1 MIRVAVIDKSACR
14 PKDCGKPCRKSCPVV
29 RTGNEA
35 IYFTDDA
42 LPPIIDEAVCIGC
55 GICVKRCPF
64 LAISVVNLPDEIEKE
79 AFHRHGVNGFKL
91 FRFPEVRQGEVT
103 AIVGQNGTGKS
114 TILRILA
121 GETNPN
127 LGDPLGNPSVEEV
140 ADRLRGTTTSSL
152 IKGIVNG
159 EVKVIHKPQYVDLI
173 PRAVTGSVR
182 EVLSKAAGGG
192 EVDEV
197 ARDLQLAGL
206 LDRDVGLLSG
216 GELQRL
222 AIAAAILKD
231 ADLYLVDEPSS
242 FLDVSQRI
250 SVAKV
255 LRGLRERRKT
265 LVIVE
270 HDLGLLDYLADY
282 VSVVYG
288 EPGVYGV
295 VSHLMSSRVGVNS
308 YLDGYLRTENIRIRK
323 DPIRFATRPPPGE
336 VEAVEALR
344 WERSSVDLDGF
355 RLDVEAGSAY
365 MGQVLGIVGP
375 NGIGKTTF
383 LRKVMSDHFGD
394 ASPSVSY
401 KPQYLGGVF
410 SGTVSSVIQ
419 ASAGTQEIPS
429 WAETEILRPLR
440 INKLLDREVETL
452 SGGELQSLAVA
463 STLIRKSDYYFFDEP
478 CAYLDVEQRMAVQ
491 RAIRRIAEA
500 KAAVAFVVE
509 HDILFVDF
517 VSDRLIVLD
526 GVPGVSGHVN
536 APTSMREGM
545 NKLLSSLSITFRR
558 DVDSGRPRINKP
570 GSRADQE
577 QMASGDYYYVE

>member
-1 MIRVAVIDKSACR
+1 LIRVAVIDKSACR